1 MTWVVVGLVVALA
14 AVVVW
19 LFARREPDAAE
30 LERRRR
36 TAEDR
41 LRDRADRAE
50 RRNARRLHDDD
61 QEGRR

>member
-1 MTWVVVGLVVALA
+1 MTWLVVGLVVAALA
-14 AVVVW
+14 VIGW
-19 LFARREPDAAE
+19 LFVRREPDAAE

-50 RRNARRLHDDD
+50 RRNARRLDD
-61 QEGRR
+61 EERR